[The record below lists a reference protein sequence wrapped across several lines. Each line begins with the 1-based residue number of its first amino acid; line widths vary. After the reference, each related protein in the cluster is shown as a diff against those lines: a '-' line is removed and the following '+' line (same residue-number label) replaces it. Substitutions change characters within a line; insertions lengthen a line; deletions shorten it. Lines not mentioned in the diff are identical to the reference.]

1 MKVGWEWQWLWT
13 TSVARP
19 SHICCLPDVSN
30 LIERITRLICCCMH
44 LVFPVRSTASKR
56 HASPISIC
64 GWFKTKT
71 HLRTQFQLVKTTHL
85 TKLRTCCD
93 ASNIPSEDTARCA
106 EDACTQD
113 RAHYQV
119 VQLVY
124 VHQCQR
130 YLLSQKLS
138 LWDAPALF
146 LYRFV
151 YIALHVVC
159 MYDDR

>member
-1 MKVGWEWQWLWT
+1 MRNSFYHHI
-13 TSVARP
+13 SVVFQTYQTGLNG
-19 SHICCLPDVSN
+19 LPGLCVVAC
-30 LIERITRLICCCMH
+30 IWF
-44 LVFPVRSTASKR
+44 FPVRSTASKR

-71 HLRTQFQLVKTTHL
+71 HLRTQYQLVKTTHL

-130 YLLSQKLS
+130 YLLSQKMS
-138 LWDAPALF
+138 FWDAPALF

-151 YIALHVVC
+151 YIALHVGC